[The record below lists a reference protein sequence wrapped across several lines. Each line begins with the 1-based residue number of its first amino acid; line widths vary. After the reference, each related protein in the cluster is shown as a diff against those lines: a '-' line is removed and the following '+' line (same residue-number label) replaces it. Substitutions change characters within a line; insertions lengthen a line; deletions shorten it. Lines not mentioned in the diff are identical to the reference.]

1 MEILFLDRVFH
12 KKIWG
17 GNRLKTHFGYDVE
30 DENIGECWTI
40 SAHPK
45 GDCKIINENHRDKTL
60 SWLWSNKRNIFG
72 DIEGDS
78 FPLMT
83 KIIDAKDDLS
93 VQVHPD
99 DKYAFEFENGG
110 IGKTECWYII
120 DCDEGAE
127 LIIGHNASSREE
139 LREMIE
145 QEMWEDLLRRVPIK
159 PGDFFYIPAGTIHAI
174 GKGTLLLEIQ
184 QSSDITYRIYD
195 YNRIQDGKP
204 RELHIDKGIEA
215 TIMPHR
221 DYKIVRDHEELGSGY
236 RERLVE
242 GEYFSVERLNVHG
255 ELTFNHKEDKFK
267 IISVLEG
274 KGSIDGEEIK
284 KGDHFILPY
293 NYGPCTL
300 TGNLELII
308 SY

>member
-1 MEILFLDRVFH
+1 MEILFLDKVFH

-17 GNRLKTHFGYDVE
+17 GNRLKTHFNYDIE

-45 GDCKIINENHRDKTL
+45 GDCKIINETHRDKTL
-60 SWLWSNKRNIFG
+60 SWLWSNERNIFG
-72 DIEGDS
+72 DIKGDS
-78 FPLMT
+78 FPLLT

-99 DKYAFEFENGG
+99 DKYAFEFEDGS

-127 LIIGHNASSREE
+127 LIIGHNANSREE
-139 LREMIE
+139 MRKMIE
-145 QEMWEDLLRRVPIK
+145 QELWDDLLRRVTIK

-184 QSSDITYRIYD
+184 QSCDITYRVYD
-195 YNRIQDGKP
+195 YNRLQDGKP

-221 DYKIVRDHEELGSGY
+221 DYKIVRNHEELESGFK
-236 RERLVE
+236 ERLVD
-242 GEYFSVERLNVHG
+242 GEYFSVERLYVDG
-255 ELTFNHKEDKFK
+255 ELTFNHYDDKFK
-267 IISVLEG
+267 IISVLDG
-274 KGSIDGEEIK
+274 KGSIDGKEIK

-300 TGNLELII
+300 TGTLELITT
-308 SY
+308 Y